1 MNSPT
6 VQHILVA
13 HDFGEP
19 AQGAFEYALG
29 LAGKLNAHVTVV
41 HAYDLP
47 SHGFEGLTAAAEL
60 EGHIKTAARTA
71 LDEIVVQSRG
81 SAVEVDAIL
90 RTGPPWSEIT
100 SAARETRADLI
111 VVGTHGRRGLS
122 RAMLGSVAERV
133 VRSAP
138 CPVLTVHGATLEL

>member
-1 MNSPT
+1 MNTPN

-19 AQGAFEYALG
+19 AQGALEFALG
-29 LAGKLNAHVTVV
+29 LAGKLNAHVTVL

-47 SHGFEGLTAAAEL
+47 IHGLEGLAAGAAL
-60 EGHIKTAARTA
+60 ETHVQAAARTA
-71 LDEIVVQSRG
+71 LDEIVAQSRD
-81 SAVEVDAIL
+81 SAVDVESVL

-100 SAARETRADLI
+100 ATARDMHADLI

-138 CPVLTVHGATLEL
+138 CPVLTVHGGALEL